1 MGTLRRRIGD
11 AFVVKEA
18 ERLARSA
25 ARTAPVV
32 GRRRGPGRAAA
43 MAPVVVVAGL
53 VATAGLLLWDERRRA
68 AMRRRLEEVA
78 GTVGSGIAAARG
90 TGSDRVAPPRVVEA
104 PRD

>member
-1 MGTLRRRIGD
+1 MFALVGGMDGLRRRAARRRARRTVQQVGGGMGTLRKRIGD

-43 MAPVVVVAGL
+43 MAPAVVLAGL

-68 AMRRRLEEVA
+68 A
-78 GTVGSGIAAARG
+78 
-90 TGSDRVAPPRVVEA
+90 
-104 PRD
+104 